1 MSEIKQSCIVYPVEL
16 EQEIRNNNYIPRK
29 CKPKERL
36 KLYHRYWSSSYG
48 IFKVDDINFIRGV
61 EYYYI
66 KFDSNRM
73 LAVIS
78 YPITDN
84 IYELLHD
91 YDKIETKTIINSN
104 KSFTG
109 AEIKFWFV
117 KNKINFADPKYDG
130 FLSFLSINSKN
141 IISDSKFY
149 FVIRDKSKRLKFQV
163 TADKSKL

>member
-1 MSEIKQSCIVYPVEL
+1 MTKNIIYPLEL
-16 EQEIRNNNYIPRK
+16 QKEIRNNNYIPRK

-36 KLYHRYWSSSYG
+36 KLYHRYWTPTYG
-48 IFKVDDINFIRGV
+48 IFKVDDINYIRGV

-73 LAVIS
+73 SAVIS
-78 YPITDN
+78 HPITDT
-84 IYELLHD
+84 IYEMLHD

-117 KNKINFADPKYDG
+117 KNKIDLSDDKFNG
-130 FLSFLSINSKN
+130 FISFLSINSKN

-149 FVIRDKSKRLKFQV
+149 FVTRDKSKRLKFQISL
-163 TADKSKL
+163 DKSKL